1 MPIEPGTAA
10 NTCNASTT
18 APALEIH
25 QDGPWLTAHF
35 PVHQRML
42 SWAIVGGGRHRTRDV
57 AWLQIRDG
65 DLRPPLDAREF
76 LHQRLHERGLGDA
89 VGLMT
94 SASVAAYT
102 DEYVRWGAFSARCI
116 ATVGMGN
123 ALRAGDPPG
132 TAARI
137 GTINLLCA
145 IDHPLGEDAHLEAM
159 ALAAEARALA
169 VREANIPS
177 TRSGEPSSGTGT
189 DCIVIAAPD
198 CDGGARYAGK
208 HTELGHVLGASV
220 FAAVSQ
226 GLARWNAMHA
236 KAI

>member
-1 MPIEPGTAA
+1 MANEPAQTLQL
-10 NTCNASTT
+10 SDHSSI
-18 APALEIH
+18 PLQVH
-25 QDGPWLTAHF
+25 QDGHWLTVRFAT
-35 PVHQRML
+35 HQRML
-42 SWAIVGGGRHRTRDV
+42 SWAIVGGGRNRTRDV

-76 LHQRLHERGLGDA
+76 LHQRLRERGLEDA

-94 SASVAAYT
+94 SASVATYT
-102 DEYVRWGAFSARCI
+102 DQCVRWGDFSARCI

-145 IDHPLGEDAHLEAM
+145 LDHPLVEDAHLETL

-169 VREANIPS
+169 VREAEIPS

-198 CDGGARYAGK
+198 QHGGARYAGK
-208 HTELGHVLGASV
+208 HTELGHVLGAAV
-220 FAAVSQ
+220 YAAVSH
-226 GLARWNAMHA
+226 GLVRWNAMHA
-236 KAI
+236 RPT